1 MARNCAAR
9 ITLTC
14 AGGNQTNYFPELTMK
29 RLFAFLFFGLCSLH
43 TAAQT
48 PFPAPRT
55 LGPVETY
62 GRNIQ
67 RTMRLLAESTPQRR
81 NTVRVLF
88 YGQSITEQTWS
99 KLVSE
104 DLRRRFPHANLI
116 IENRAIGGH
125 SSPRLIKTME
135 ADVLPF
141 YPDLVIFHVYGDDGD
156 YERIIRRIR
165 QETTAEVLIQTDH
178 LRRTDDPLKEETDP
192 AKIVRSKETHNNWM
206 NYVFLPRIARQYGA
220 ELVNQRELW
229 KAYLRDYKLEPGAL
243 LKDGVHL
250 NEHGNFVMAEIV
262 KAYLRY
268 DPKFPQ
274 VAGQDLVKTYQVGKD
289 VHWRSGKL
297 LLDFEGNRVDV
308 IAADGAAR
316 SASVLIDGKRP
327 SEFPECYAFTRVTHY
342 PQISRPSAR
351 WPMMLRVQAGKPP
364 IRLLVEDWT
373 LTLVELSPDHK
384 QVKFTLHGSR
394 TGADGAGVSTDRF
407 VSNSGR
413 IIIEPGDWNL
423 EYCLQVLKDPLA
435 PGARIE
441 WKVVPLFADEF
452 RPQINQ
458 DPSIESTVTLAQGL
472 KNGKHKLAISG
483 SPKTPIAAI
492 RVYRPAMTAMTK

>member
-1 MARNCAAR
+1 M
-9 ITLTC
+9 T
-14 AGGNQTNYFPELTMK
+14 K
-29 RLFAFLFFGLCSLH
+29 RLIFICCWLLWLPLVGQSAP
-43 TAAQT
+43 Q
-48 PFPAPRT
+48 FPPLRT

-62 GRNIQ
+62 GRHIQ
-67 RTMRLLAESTPQRR
+67 RTMTLLATSTPQRR
-81 NTVRVLF
+81 HTVKILF
-88 YGQSITEQTWS
+88 YGQSITEQTWA

-104 DLRRRFPHANLI
+104 DLRRRFPHANLL

-192 AKIVRSKETHNNWM
+192 ARIVRSKETHNNWM
-206 NYVFLPRIARQYGA
+206 NYVFLPRVAKQYGA

-229 KAYLRDYKLEPGAL
+229 KAYLRDYQLTPGVL

-274 VAGQDLVKTYQVGKD
+274 ATWQDTVKTYQVGKD
-289 VHWRSGKL
+289 LRWRNGKL
-297 LLDFEGNRVDV
+297 ELEFEGNRVDA

-316 SASVLIDGKRP
+316 PAAVLIDGKRP
-327 SEFPECYAFTRVTHY
+327 SEFPESYAFTRVTHY
-342 PQISRPSAR
+342 PQISRPSAK
-351 WPMMLRVQAGKPP
+351 WPTMLRVQVGKP
-364 IRLLVEDWT
+364 LLVEDWA

-384 QVKFTLHGSR
+384 QVKFKLHGSR
-394 TGADGAGVSTDRF
+394 TGADGAGVSTERF

-423 EYCLQVLKDPLA
+423 EYCLQVLKDPVT
-435 PGARIE
+435 PGFKIE

-458 DPSIESTVTLAQGL
+458 DRAIESVVTLAQGL
-472 KNGKHKLAISG
+472 KNGKHKLEITG
-483 SPKTPIAAI
+483 GQKTPIAAI
-492 RVYRPAMTAMTK
+492 RVYRPAVASVTN